1 MLNAGK
7 LVCSVLGGQGSIMP
21 VVELNGIRLS
31 YQVTGSGELVVLVM
45 GTGSPGRVWQLHQVP
60 ALVAAGYQV
69 VTVDN
74 RGIPPS
80 DECADGMTIDDLVGD
95 IAALIEYLGN
105 GPAKV
110 GGTSL
115 GSRVVQE
122 LALARPDLVSQAVLM
137 AAHGRTDPVQSTLSA
152 GERALHDAGI
162 ELPPQ
167 YYAAITA
174 LLNLSPRT
182 LNDHSTVQEWLEVFE
197 FSGSRIS
204 AGVRAQLELDDFPDR
219 LAAYRRIT
227 VPSLVIG
234 FADDLHTPPYL
245 AREVAEVIPEARY
258 EEIEDC
264 GHFGYLERPA
274 EVNKLIVNFFSST

>member
-1 MLNAGK
+1 
-7 LVCSVLGGQGSIMP
+7 MP

-31 YQVTGSGELVVLVM
+31 YQVTGSGEVVVLVM

-69 VTVDN
+69 ITVDN

-80 DECADGMTIDDLVGD
+80 DECAGGMTIDDLVGD

-105 GPAKV
+105 GPARIV
-110 GGTSL
+110 GTSL
-115 GSRVVQE
+115 GSRIVQE
-122 LALARPDLVSQAVLM
+122 LALARPDLLLQAVMM
-137 AAHGRTDPVQSTLSA
+137 AAHGRTDAVQSTLSA
-152 GERALHDAGI
+152 GERALYDAGI
-162 ELPPQ
+162 ELPPK

-182 LNDHSTVQEWLEVFE
+182 LNTHSTVQEWLEVFE

-204 AGVRAQLELDDFPDR
+204 AGVRAQLAVDDFADR
-219 LAAYRRIT
+219 LPAYRRIT

-234 FADDLHTPPYL
+234 FAEDLMTPPHL
-245 AREVAEVIPEARY
+245 AREVAEAIPEARY
-258 EEIEDC
+258 EEIEGC

-274 EVNKLIVNFFSST
+274 EVNKLLVKFFAST

>member
-1 MLNAGK
+1 
-7 LVCSVLGGQGSIMP
+7 MP

-31 YQVTGSGELVVLVM
+31 HQVTGTGKLVVLVM

-60 ALVAAGYQV
+60 ALVAAGYRV
-69 VTVDN
+69 VTMDN

-80 DECADGMTIDDLVGD
+80 DECAGGITIDDLVGD
-95 IAALIEYLGN
+95 TAALIEHLGG
-105 GPAKV
+105 GPARV
-110 GGTSL
+110 VGTSL

-122 LALARPDLVSQAVLM
+122 LALARPDLVLQAVMM
-137 AAHGRTDPVQSTLSA
+137 AAHGRPDPVQSRLSA
-152 GERALHDAGI
+152 GERALYDTEI
-162 ELPPQ
+162 ELPAM

-182 LNDHSTVQEWLEVFE
+182 LNDAPTVQEWLDLFE

-204 AGVRAQLELDDFPDR
+204 AGVRAQLEAETFTDR
-219 LAAYRRIT
+219 LAAYRKIT

-234 FADDLHTPPYL
+234 FADDLMIPPYL
-245 AREVAEVIPEARY
+245 ARELAEVIPVSQY
-258 EEIEDC
+258 EEIEGC

-274 EVNKLIVNFFSST
+274 EVNKLLLKFFASL